1 MRQPIVLQVEGLG
14 VPVVSNAPAENIELR
29 WSSDPDISADA
40 PAYLFRDA
48 NEVTHFLSF
57 AVDKRFINQNLLST
71 VRVEAD
77 DDARWLPRAEAES
90 QGVDAINWDLVR
102 VGLIISGNS
111 KDGPVSDALEWVG
124 GREEYQEHGYMRAAF
139 EYASR
144 HKISGPTI
152 VTHNEARQTLA
163 AAEYMT
169 NFHQSIKP
177 QVMIAHQVLDRITA
191 ELHSLDLDVMSADRA
206 KSTLQQVKA
215 ALIDAHEQENQLRE
229 SLGMESK
236 PYADLSAGQ
245 NKRQPN
251 ADYDQAASP
260 DIQLEPEPGPELFTP
275 PRMG

>member
-14 VPVVSNAPAENIELR
+14 VPVVSNAPSENIELR

-57 AVDKRFINQNLLST
+57 AVDKRFINQHLLST
-71 VRVEAD
+71 TRVDAD
-77 DDARWLPRAEAES
+77 DDARWLPRAEAEV

-111 KDGPVSDALEWVG
+111 KEGPVSDALEWVG
-124 GREEYQEHGYMRAAF
+124 SREEYQEHGFMRAAF

-152 VTHNEARQTLA
+152 VPHNEARQTLA

-191 ELHSLDLDVMSADRA
+191 ELHSLDLEVMSADRA

-215 ALIDAHEQENQLRE
+215 ALIDAHEQENQLRL
-229 SLGMESK
+229 SLGMEAK

-245 NKRQPN
+245 NKRQPI
-251 ADYDQAASP
+251 ADHEQATSP
-260 DIQLEPEPGPELFTP
+260 DIRLEPEPGPELFTP

>member
-1 MRQPIVLQVEGLG
+1 MRQPIILQVEGLG
-14 VPVVSNAPAENIELR
+14 VPVVSNAPADKIELR

-77 DDARWLPRAEAES
+77 EDARWLPRAHAEA

-111 KDGPVSDALEWVG
+111 KEGPVSDALEWVG

-251 ADYDQAASP
+251 ADHDQAASP
-260 DIQLEPEPGPELFTP
+260 DIRLEPEPGPELFTP

>member
-14 VPVVSNAPAENIELR
+14 VPVVSNAPADNIELR

-57 AVDKRFINQNLLST
+57 AVDKRFINQNLLT
-71 VRVEAD
+71 TIRVEAD
-77 DDARWLPRAEAES
+77 DDARWLPRADAEA

-111 KDGPVSDALEWVG
+111 NEGPVSDALEWVG
-124 GREEYQEHGYMRAAF
+124 GREEYHEHGFMLAAF

-144 HKISGPTI
+144 RKISGPTI
-152 VTHNEARQTLA
+152 VNHNEARQTLA

-191 ELHSLDLDVMSADRA
+191 ELHSLDLEVMSADRA

-215 ALIDAHEQENQLRE
+215 ALIDAHEQENQLRQ
-229 SLGMESK
+229 SLGMETK

-245 NKRQPN
+245 AKRQPA
-251 ADYDQAASP
+251 ADHGQSSSP
-260 DIQLEPEPGPELFTP
+260 EIQLEPEPGPEFFS

>member
-14 VPVVSNAPAENIELR
+14 VPVVSNAPSANIEMR

-48 NEVTHFLSF
+48 NEVTNFLSF
-57 AVDKRFINQNLLST
+57 AVDKRFINQHLLT
-71 VRVEAD
+71 TFRVEAN
-77 DDARWLPRAEAES
+77 DDARWLPRAEAEV
-90 QGVDAINWDLVR
+90 QGVGALNWDLVR

-111 KDGPVSDALEWVG
+111 KEGPVSDALEWVG
-124 GREEYQEHGYMRAAF
+124 QREEYQDYGYMRAAF
-139 EYASR
+139 EYASS

-177 QVMIAHQVLDRITA
+177 QAMIAHQVLDRITA
-191 ELHSLDLDVMSADRA
+191 ELHSMDLEVMSADRA
-206 KSTLQQVKA
+206 KSTLVKVKA

-229 SLGMESK
+229 SLGMEAKS
-236 PYADLSAGQ
+236 YADLSAEQ

-251 ADYDQAASP
+251 TDHEQAASL
-260 DIQLEPEPGPELFTP
+260 DIRLEPEPGPELFTP